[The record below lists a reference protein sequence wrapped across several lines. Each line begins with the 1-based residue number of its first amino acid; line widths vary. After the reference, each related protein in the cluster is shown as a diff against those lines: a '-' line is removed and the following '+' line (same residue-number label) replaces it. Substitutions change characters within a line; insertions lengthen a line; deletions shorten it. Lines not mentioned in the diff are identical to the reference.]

1 MYPVHLRGTGEGV
14 AQNVGT
20 RMLGT
25 LAAVMTTQLAA
36 LMPGS
41 SAPTHVAYSAAIV
54 AAMLYSIALVASFA
68 LREPSGEWLPD

>member
-1 MYPVHLRGTGEGV
+1 
-14 AQNVGT
+14 
-20 RMLGT
+20 
-25 LAAVMTTQLAA
+25 
-36 LMPGS
+36 MPGS